1 MKRILKE
8 LRTILRSPH
17 PAVTVFPSEN
27 ALFWRCVI
35 EGPADTVYAGGSWL
49 AYIKFGRDF
58 PAAPPT
64 FKFVTPIRHC
74 NINGHGRICHSILDR
89 NWTADTGL
97 LRVFE
102 CVYGLLLSPDTADPL
117 DSTLALSFYEGD
129 GRYEAEI
136 IAHTKLHAMQW
147 TRKQRVALL
156 EASSEDWPT
165 RVARAHSEKAAGN
178 RLLTDKDFSGAVS
191 AWTTGVAV
199 LASADD

>member
-1 MKRILKE
+1 M
-8 LRTILRSPH
+8 
-17 PAVTVFPSEN
+17 
-27 ALFWRCVI
+27 
-35 EGPADTVYAGGSWL
+35 YAGAAGS
-49 AYIKFGRDF
+49 
-58 PAAPPT
+58 PT
-64 FKFVTPIRHC
+64 SSSGATSPRLRRPSSSTPIRHC

-165 RVARAHSEKAAGN
+165 RVARPTRKRRRA
-178 RLLTDKDFSGAVS
+178 TVC
-191 AWTTGVAV
+191 
-199 LASADD
+199 